1 MLTRNRSFLASAL
14 CRPTLLRAN
23 VNLFDIQ
30 RGVPPALLSFNLAR
44 QSLRQS
50 CEVRISSGGRRWAKC
65 VIRVDGLH
73 SQMDLSR
80 TWRRFT
86 FSGVHLWYTKR
97 GGSCCYAVRL
107 GRIL

>member
-73 SQMDLSR
+73 SQMDLSL
-80 TWRRFT
+80 T
-86 FSGVHLWYTKR
+86 SGPGYLAPTSKMLIAPSKGNEH
-97 GGSCCYAVRL
+97 GEH
-107 GRIL
+107 